1 MQQIT
6 VPTGQLVASGFTVC
20 LSPRCNLLTG
30 RVFDDPEFADGT
42 DIVTSPLRLIVR
54 AETADLAYTQ
64 TAVYELSAVH
74 PDLITAFLEAD

>member
-1 MQQIT
+1 
-6 VPTGQLVASGFTVC
+6 
-20 LSPRCNLLTG
+20 
-30 RVFDDPEFADGT
+30 VFDDPEFADGT